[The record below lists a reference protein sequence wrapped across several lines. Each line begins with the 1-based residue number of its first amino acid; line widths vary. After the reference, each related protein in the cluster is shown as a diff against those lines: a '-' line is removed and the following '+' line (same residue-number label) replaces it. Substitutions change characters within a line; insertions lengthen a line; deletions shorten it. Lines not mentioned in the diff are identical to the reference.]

1 MTPPTVLSSP
11 DAAPDAT
18 PLRFLKGVGPERSKA
33 LRQLGLETVQD
44 LLFYLPR
51 AHEDRRI
58 VDDPGRVPPG
68 AKAALAGVVQT
79 FEVSSAGKDLSLGR
93 AVCRGAAGPFE
104 AVWFRRRSYRYDV
117 FQNLTQQLIP
127 GVRLAVFGP
136 LERGPRGW
144 SVRVEDFELPPA
156 DGGALLHVGRWT
168 PVYELTEKVNGR
180 WLRGVAAAAL
190 QRWADRVPDPLPDA
204 LRRSQDLDPL
214 ARSLREFHFPSDEAA
229 RDRARRRLAF
239 DEFFLMELAMAKVRR
254 RRHDGPPAVPC
265 APTRR
270 LLTPFRERLGFE
282 FTAAQKHVINEIFA
296 DMAEARP
303 MSRLL
308 LGDVGSG
315 KTAVAFS
322 ALLLAIENGAQAA
335 LMAPTEILAEQHAH
349 GAARLLE
356 GLPLRWALLTGGRTA
371 AQKKRDREALER
383 GDIDLAIGTHALLE
397 EGVSFRRLGAVVID
411 EQHRFGVAQRAALS
425 AKGPAPH
432 ALLTTATPIPR
443 TLALTLYGDLAV
455 SVLDQSPPGR
465 PGIVTQWS
473 PEPTAWG
480 AVRRAV
486 AQGRQAYVVFPL
498 VEMSERLDL
507 RAVLDGWKRLKDEVF
522 GGLSVGLLH
531 GRLKSRDKEAAMNAF
546 ARGETQIL
554 CATPVIEVGVDV
566 PNATVMVILNAER
579 FGLAQL
585 HQLRGRVGRGRHASE
600 CHLVSHL
607 KDTEAAVRLRLL
619 CRESSGFRLAE
630 EDLRLRGPGEFL
642 GEAQHGAPVF
652 RAGNLVIDGEIIEAA
667 RQAAFQT
674 VEEDPDLRRT
684 EHRGLAAALR
694 ARFGQ
699 KMNFGRT
706 A

>member
-1 MTPPTVLSSP
+1 MTSPTALPAHDAPPH
-11 DAAPDAT
+11 AAP
-18 PLRFLKGVGPERSKA
+18 LQYLKGVGPERSKA
-33 LRQLGLETVQD
+33 LRSLGLNTVQD

-51 AHEDRRI
+51 AHEDRRM
-58 VDDPGRVPPG
+58 VEDFRRVSPGG
-68 AKAALAGVVQT
+68 KAAVAGVVES
-79 FEVSSAGKDLSLGR
+79 FDVSSAGKDLSLGR
-93 AVCRGAAGPFE
+93 ASCRGAVGPFE

-117 FQNLTQQLIP
+117 FQSLSRQLVP
-127 GVRLAVFGP
+127 GARLAVYGFP
-136 LERGPRGW
+136 ERGPRGW
-144 SVRVEDFELPPA
+144 SLRVEDFEVAPA
-156 DGGALLHVGRWT
+156 DGAPLLHLGRWT
-168 PVYELTEKVNGR
+168 PVYELTERVNGR
-180 WLRGVAAAAL
+180 WLRGVVAAAL
-190 QRWADRVPDPLPDA
+190 ERWADRVEDPLPEA
-204 LRRSQDLDPL
+204 LRRAQDLAPL
-214 ARSLREFHFPSDEAA
+214 AESLRAFHFPADEAD

-239 DEFFLMELAMAKVRR
+239 DEFFLIELALAEVRR

-296 DMAEARP
+296 DMAAARP

-308 LGDVGSG
+308 MGDVGSG

-335 LMAPTEILAEQHAH
+335 LMAPTEILAEQHAQ
-349 GAARLLE
+349 GAARWLE
-356 GLPLRWALLTGGRTA
+356 GLPLRWALLTGGRAA

-383 GDIDLAIGTHALLE
+383 GEIDLAIGTHALLE
-397 EGVSFRRLGAVVID
+397 EGVAFRRLGAVVVD
-411 EQHRFGVAQRAALS
+411 EQHRFGVAQRATLS

-443 TLALTLYGDLAV
+443 TLALTLYGDLSV
-455 SVLDQSPPGR
+455 SVLAQSPPGR
-465 PGIVTQWS
+465 PGIVTRWS
-473 PEPTAWG
+473 PEPAAWD

-486 AQGRQAYVVFPL
+486 ARGRQAYVVFPL

-507 RAVLDGWKRLKDEVF
+507 RAVLDGWKRLKDDVF
-522 GGLSVGLLH
+522 PGLSVGLLH
-531 GRLKSRDKEAAMNAF
+531 GRLKSREKETAMKAF

-585 HQLRGRVGRGRHASE
+585 HQLRGRVGRGLHPSE
-600 CHLVSHL
+600 CHLVSPL
-607 KDTEAAVRLRLL
+607 KDAEAAVRLRLL

-642 GEAQHGAPVF
+642 GEAQHGIPVF
-652 RAGNLVIDGEIIEAA
+652 RAGNLVSDGEIVEAA
-667 RQAAFQT
+667 RRAAFQT
-674 VEEDPDLRRT
+674 IEEDPDLRRP
-684 EHRGLAAALR
+684 EHRGLRGALG
-694 ARFGQ
+694 ARFGE